1 MLILAID
8 LVNIMYKSIYDS
20 WTRED
25 KRYIIEDNERLR
37 RCIDALNR
45 KLSIMDNQLADIDEQ
60 RESLNN
66 LKSMYESLK
75 LSDDTNLALDA
86 YVQYKKDCE
95 AQLKELN
102 EQLNDN
108 SIVDKCKRITIL
120 SNVLLIILLGGIIF
134 VLSAQKNSY
143 ADDIDI
149 MNSSIEKLNKDNQK
163 LQSDYNEV
171 SISNSQLTAAVN
183 NYKNKIDD
191 LQTSLS
197 ECEANLKSNG
207 KANTKSKPKKDKVF
221 VRYE

>member
-1 MLILAID
+1 
-8 LVNIMYKSIYDS
+8 MYKSIYDS

-37 RCIDALNR
+37 RCVDELNR

-108 SIVDKCKRITIL
+108 SIVDKCKRITIW

-149 MNSSIEKLNKDNQK
+149 MNSSIEKLNKDSQK

-183 NYKNKIDD
+183 NYKNKIDG
-191 LQTSLS
+191 LQASLS
-197 ECEANLKSNG
+197 ECEANLKSHG
-207 KANTKSKPKKDKVF
+207 KAKTKSKSNKDKVF

>member
-1 MLILAID
+1 
-8 LVNIMYKSIYDS
+8 MYKSIYDS

-37 RCIDALNR
+37 RCVDELNR

-108 SIVDKCKRITIL
+108 SIVDKCKRITIW

-149 MNSSIEKLNKDNQK
+149 MNSSIEKLNKDSQK

-171 SISNSQLTAAVN
+171 SISNSQLTASVN
-183 NYKNKIDD
+183 NYNNKIDG
-191 LQTSLS
+191 LQSSLS
-197 ECEANLKSNG
+197 ECEANLKSHC
-207 KANTKSKPKKDKVF
+207 KAKTKSKSKKDKVF

>member
-1 MLILAID
+1 
-8 LVNIMYKSIYDS
+8 MYKSIYDS

-120 SNVLLIILLGGIIF
+120 SNVLFIILLGGIIF

-149 MNSSIEKLNKDNQK
+149 MNSSIEKLNKDSQK

-197 ECEANLKSNG
+197 ECEANLKYHG

>member
-1 MLILAID
+1 
-8 LVNIMYKSIYDS
+8 MYKSIYDS

-37 RCIDALNR
+37 RCIDELNR

-108 SIVDKCKRITIL
+108 SIVDKCKRITIW

-149 MNSSIEKLNKDNQK
+149 MNSSIEKLNKDSQK

-183 NYKNKIDD
+183 NYKSKIDG
-191 LQTSLS
+191 LQASLS
-197 ECEANLKSNG
+197 ECEPNLGSHGNAK
-207 KANTKSKPKKDKVF
+207 KKSKPKKDKTF

>member
-1 MLILAID
+1 
-8 LVNIMYKSIYDS
+8 MYKSIYDS

-37 RCIDALNR
+37 RCIDELNR

-102 EQLNDN
+102 ERLKDN
-108 SIVDKCKRITIL
+108 STVDKCKRITIW

-134 VLSAQKNSY
+134 ALSAQKNSY

-149 MNSSIEKLNKDNQK
+149 MNSSIEKLNKDSQK

-183 NYKNKIDD
+183 NYKSKIDG
-191 LQTSLS
+191 LQASLS
-197 ECEANLKSNG
+197 ECEANLKSHGNA
-207 KANTKSKPKKDKVF
+207 KTKSKPKKDKTF